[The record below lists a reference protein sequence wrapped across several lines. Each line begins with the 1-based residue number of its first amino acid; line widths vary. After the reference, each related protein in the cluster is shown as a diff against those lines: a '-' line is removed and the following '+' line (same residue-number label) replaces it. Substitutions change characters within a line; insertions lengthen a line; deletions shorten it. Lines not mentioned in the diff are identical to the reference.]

1 MNNTDFE
8 YMKEA
13 LAVDLAEMLAKDYD
27 LSVDDAL
34 NTLYNSDTYTKI
46 SAQET
51 GLYFQSSIRYYPT
64 YIQTR
69 LSNIKRESRFVS

>member
-13 LAVDLAEMLAKDYD
+13 LAVDLAEMLAKEYD

-51 GLYFQSSIRYYPT
+51 GLYFQSSMYVYSILKEELT
-64 YIQTR
+64 LGKI
-69 LSNIKRESRFVS
+69 